1 MENQFRSDLIAWLAA
16 DPLLDAEINVVS
28 EENPLETSA
37 PRMSIATSA
46 STDWSTKSGPG
57 REVRIA
63 LELVERSD
71 QSASLSNHLALTESR
86 IATLNPEQNGYRVVV
101 TQFLRS
107 RAERRQRGLR
117 AVLLE
122 YRFRLL
128 DTSTE

>member
-16 DPLLDAEINVVS
+16 DPLLHAEINVVS

-117 AVLLE
+117 AVWLE

>member
-1 MENQFRSDLIAWLAA
+1 MENLFRSDLIAWLAA